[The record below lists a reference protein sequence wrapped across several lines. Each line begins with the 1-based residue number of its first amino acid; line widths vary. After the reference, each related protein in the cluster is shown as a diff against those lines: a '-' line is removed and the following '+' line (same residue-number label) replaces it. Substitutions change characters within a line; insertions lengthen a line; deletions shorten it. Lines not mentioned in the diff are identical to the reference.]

1 MTSDAMS
8 VEVSRLAGDLFA
20 AEREQLQG
28 TLSRIIKANTAPPVA
43 ARRANAVPR

>member
-8 VEVSRLAGDLFA
+8 VEISRLADLFA

-43 ARRANAVPR
+43 ARGANAVPR